1 MAMLSDYAFLEIV
14 FEIFLHDDV
23 KAGSEEEILETE
35 YEDYVYIWS
44 RKYFQI
50 WGLLIFNKSLR
61 WTSSLAAVQLL
72 TITPY
77 FNESQKPLLLQRKKM
92 TLLPLLLKKQVPIAN
107 SFFHL
112 SSVYMWSISGL
123 IWEQY
128 ILLYFKLYIPSI
140 HPVLTVWSTLC
151 SD

>member
-50 WGLLIFNKSLR
+50 WGSLIFNKSL
-61 WTSSLAAVQLL
+61 Q
-72 TITPY
+72 
-77 FNESQKPLLLQRKKM
+77 
-92 TLLPLLLKKQVPIAN
+92 
-107 SFFHL
+107 
-112 SSVYMWSISGL
+112 
-123 IWEQY
+123 
-128 ILLYFKLYIPSI
+128 
-140 HPVLTVWSTLC
+140 
-151 SD
+151 